1 MTHHTT
7 GPWEVRE
14 RDHVGDNIFSAD
26 NKRIANTFGPP
37 DAPEFAANARLIA
50 AAPEMAAEIARLR
63 DLLDRISTEAPGA
76 IPACNCG
83 EGEAC
88 NRCEIRHLLDIYNG
102 RVPDGPYRKPVVNA
116 YEVAIKSRW
125 PKAVAKQT
133 RTGCWRITDGGCGGL
148 SEDAPTIEAAWK
160 SAVFK
165 TSPLPPHEI
174 KLQPA
179 T

>member
-1 MTHHTT
+1 MYSQTDYDGMTPEQLH
-7 GPWEVRE
+7 
-14 RDHVGDNIFSAD
+14 A
-26 NKRIANTFGPP
+26 RIANLW
-37 DAPEFAANARLIA
+37 AAVLDVPRNGRDVFQIV
-50 AAPEMAAEIARLR
+50 AAELARLR